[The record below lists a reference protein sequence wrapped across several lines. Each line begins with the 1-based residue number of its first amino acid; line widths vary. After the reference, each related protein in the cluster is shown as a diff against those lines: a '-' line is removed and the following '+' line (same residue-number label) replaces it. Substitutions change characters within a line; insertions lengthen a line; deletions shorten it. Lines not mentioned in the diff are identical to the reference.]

1 MTTQIDLCASRPAFT
16 TLRDDTSPAIHR
28 LWIAGCAN
36 CVLRQ
41 PCSDGEVRTRAQ
53 LLAGGMTKREVSRLN
68 RLLPE
73 VYSTSDPG
81 YVELCAAVILW
92 KPTAVL
98 SHTTAAWLWGLLED
112 EPEIVEATVSPSVS
126 VRGPSWVRLHRRTDV
141 HAVRRKGLPVV
152 PIEHCLID
160 VATTLDQLAL
170 EALFD
175 AAIGTRVNWRAVAR
189 LRERSPG
196 RHGIVAVREQLRTC
210 CPLTRSEPE
219 RLVALHRVRETSHL
233 RSTSRSAATTAT
245 WCVVAQGSSSNST
258 DANST
263 PTLQLSITT
272 QNARANSSTMT
283 GASFAT
289 RPRRRSPTSTR
300 SSTTSSASCV
310 NVAEA
315 GGAECTQVGP

>member
-1 MTTQIDLCASRPAFT
+1 M
-16 TLRDDTSPAIHR
+16 
-28 LWIAGCAN
+28 
-36 CVLRQ
+36 
-41 PCSDGEVRTRAQ
+41 GEVRTRAQ

-81 YVELCAAVILW
+81 YVELCAAVTLV

-98 SHTTAAWLWGLLED
+98 CHTTAAWLWGLLED
-112 EPEIVEATVSPSVS
+112 EPTIVEATVSPSVS
-126 VRGPSWVRLHRRTDV
+126 VRGPNWVRLHRRPDV

-189 LRERSPG
+189 LCERSTG

-219 RLVALHRVRETSHL
+219 RLVARALSARNFPLEINVRVGRYYGDLVCRRARVIVEIDGREFHTDPATFNNDRKRQNELVDDDWRIL
-233 RSTSRSAATTAT
+233 RYSAATAIANLDEVVDDII
-245 WCVVAQGSSSNST
+245 CVV
-258 DANST
+258 
-263 PTLQLSITT
+263 
-272 QNARANSSTMT
+272 RK
-283 GASFAT
+283 
-289 RPRRRSPTSTR
+289 RRRSR
-300 SSTTSSASCV
+300 RA
-310 NVAEA
+310 
-315 GGAECTQVGP
+315 